1 MATSHPNRSCNCAD
15 CDEDAQQLL
24 NELFDPETSA
34 ARVAEIR
41 RAIERCP
48 ECFGR
53 YESEQTVRSLVRDC
67 CGGQKAPE
75 PLRERIIASI
85 SVTSVSYTQ
94 VRYR

>member
-1 MATSHPNRSCNCAD
+1 MDTSNPNRGCTCAD
-15 CDEDAQQLL
+15 CDEDAQRLL
-24 NELFDPETSA
+24 NELFDPETTATRS
-34 ARVAEIR
+34 AEILR
-41 RAIERCP
+41 SIEQCP

-53 YESEQTVRSLVRDC
+53 FESEQTVRSLVRDC

-85 SVTSVSYTQ
+85 SVTSVSYTE

>member
-1 MATSHPNRSCNCAD
+1 MATSDPNRGCNCAD

-24 NELFDPETSA
+24 NELFDPETTA
-34 ARVAEIR
+34 ARSAEIL
-41 RAIERCP
+41 RAIEACP
-48 ECFGR
+48 ECFGQF
-53 YESEQTVRSLVRDC
+53 ESEKAVRSLVRDC

-85 SVTSVSYTQ
+85 SVTAVSYTE